1 MAKAKEEQEKLIAK
15 VRVEQ
20 VFMQDQLMAEID
32 DASKQ
37 WGIAQ
42 DQRGLVQESTTT
54 WSTLHKVAKFER
66 APESSSQA
74 ILTCDHGWAY
84 ATTLHHAQDRF
95 H

>member
-37 WGIAQ
+37 
-42 DQRGLVQESTTT
+42 
-54 WSTLHKVAKFER
+54 
-66 APESSSQA
+66 
-74 ILTCDHGWAY
+74 
-84 ATTLHHAQDRF
+84 
-95 H
+95 